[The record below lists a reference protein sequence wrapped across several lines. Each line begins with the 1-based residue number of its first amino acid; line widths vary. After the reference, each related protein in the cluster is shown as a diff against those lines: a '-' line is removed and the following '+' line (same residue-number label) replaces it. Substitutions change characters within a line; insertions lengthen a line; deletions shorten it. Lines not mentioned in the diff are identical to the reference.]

1 MNYPKYLLTLYHWGV
16 TIIKLSQNSED
27 KQQSQKGAN
36 LEGKARKEFK
46 LP

>member
-1 MNYPKYLLTLYHWGV
+1 LTPGDWSV
-16 TIIKLSQNSED
+16 IIIKLSQNSED

-36 LEGKARKEFK
+36 LEEKARKEFK